1 MKIRHYGLMATGN
14 AKKRWQQAAKLL
26 GPAQPC
32 PDDGGTTRTP
42 RQEHD
47 WQSVLHE
54 LTGMDVRRC
63 PKCGEMTVEREALPD
78 TRAPPLAEAA

>member
-1 MKIRHYGLMATGN
+1 MKIRHYGLLATGN

-32 PDDGGTTRTP
+32 TDGADTKWAPGP
-42 RQEHD
+42 NDD

-54 LTGMDVRRC
+54 LTGVDVRRC
-63 PKCGEMTVEREALPD
+63 PQCGELTVEREPLPE
-78 TRAPPLAEAA
+78 TRAPPFAEAA